1 MEKVMERH
9 GISKVKKSMNLE
21 TSPVESIC
29 ITISFLAVADIPTAV
44 ENARWLGCKFQCL
57 DDL

>member
-21 TSPVESIC
+21 TSPVETIRM
-29 ITISFLAVADIPTAV
+29 TISFLAVADILTAV
-44 ENARWLGCKFQCL
+44 ENARWLGCKLQCL
-57 DDL
+57 HDL